1 MSLTTFL
8 FRVVQFF
15 NPLGSWGVSYGHF
28 FPLFEFFAQEEVDAV
43 LDDVLEALEREGQA
57 LDIAKEALERTGRA
71 LEREGRALWVSN
83 LATNKLLK
91 TIKGDVGRDLCGSG
105 KPRLRRL
112 HLLQELQLK
121 QCCEL
126 QCSLFL
132 FHDKSIASSIMFR
145 VYYQS

>member
-1 MSLTTFL
+1 M
-8 FRVVQFF
+8 
-15 NPLGSWGVSYGHF
+15 
-28 FPLFEFFAQEEVDAV
+28 DAV

-57 LDIAKEALERTGRA
+57 LDIAKEALAMGRW
-71 LEREGRALWVSN
+71 ALWVSN

>member
-1 MSLTTFL
+1 M
-8 FRVVQFF
+8 
-15 NPLGSWGVSYGHF
+15 
-28 FPLFEFFAQEEVDAV
+28 DAV

-57 LDIAKEALERTGRA
+57 LEGEGRAVDIAKEALERTGRA